1 MKTLTAFFKK
11 LHLGRI
17 LSVFFAGVLLLV
29 STACNNGDMRGARP
43 DNPTVQVGGMN
54 NPHKGGGDG
63 YTTYKMTEDAKVNT
77 SQANTHRKSAD
88 ARLTPDK
95 LIAAAV
101 GGDTT
106 TTEANPNA
114 RLLYPGSD
122 SLKTDRFSDNLAG
135 DDSLLENPGRI
146 PEQRQP
152 VFDRSDP
159 NAQLLERAGAV
170 FQDASAFLK
179 DKTQDAARDREH
191 S

>member
-1 MKTLTAFFKK
+1 MKKLAAFFKK

-17 LSVFFAGVLLLV
+17 LSVFFAGVLLFI
-29 STACNNGDMRGARP
+29 STACSNADMRGARP
-43 DNPTVQVGGMN
+43 DNPTVQAGGMN
-54 NPHKGGGDG
+54 NPHKRSGDG
-63 YTTYKMTEDAKVNT
+63 YTTYKMTEDANVNT
-77 SQANTHRKSAD
+77 SPANTNRKSAD
-88 ARLTPDK
+88 VRLNPDK
-95 LIAAAV
+95 AIAAAI

-114 RLLYPGSD
+114 RLLYPGSEP
-122 SLKTDRFSDNLAG
+122 LKTDRFSDNLAG